1 MCWKLSFFIFPSNL
15 FWHDHELCMW
25 YFYIDFNSVLCYV
38 LFFTFVTRS
47 SVQEFIKTQMS
58 VLLNMLCKCFNK
70 TVTRGVRCP
79 WIWDTTLNGN
89 QRCSLPM
96 HMRYYTYIK
105 VHAALANSLWLNE
118 SRVEANLCDF
128 VSYLWGQDIR
138 RIKLHLCLLGHQ
150 RYKHILYTCNMQ

>member
-70 TVTRGVRCP
+70 TVTRGVHCP
-79 WIWDTTLNGN
+79 WIWDTTLNGNQSCSLSMDMTEILHLAVTRDVHCPWIWDTTLYGN

-96 HMRYYTYIK
+96 HMRYYT
-105 VHAALANSLWLNE
+105 
-118 SRVEANLCDF
+118 
-128 VSYLWGQDIR
+128 
-138 RIKLHLCLLGHQ
+138 
-150 RYKHILYTCNMQ
+150 